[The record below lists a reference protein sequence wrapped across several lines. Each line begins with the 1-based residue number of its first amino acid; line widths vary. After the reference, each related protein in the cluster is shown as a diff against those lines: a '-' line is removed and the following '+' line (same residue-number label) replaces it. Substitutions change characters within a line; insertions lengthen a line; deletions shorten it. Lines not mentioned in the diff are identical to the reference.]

1 MIELGDLRWQILPL
15 GPFLSLTQV
24 THTTL
29 VVECP
34 EYTPV
39 RLMMLLAGDDL
50 PGVFLLAPLSFALFT
65 FARRLP

>member
-1 MIELGDLRWQILPL
+1 MANFTLESFSEPNPSD
-15 GPFLSLTQV
+15 
-24 THTTL
+24 THHAGR
-29 VVECP
+29 ECL